1 MILNYIF
8 DAFISIIN
16 GVLSFLPEVSL
27 SSVFGFDLASL
38 LTSVVTVWNAFMET
52 FPYARVAW
60 QVLLWIILPFEGL
73 MLLGKF
79 LLGHR
84 MPSKELN

>member
-8 DAFISIIN
+8 DAIINVIN

-27 SSVFGFDLASL
+27 SSVFGLDLATPL
-38 LTSVVTVWNAFMET
+38 LNVIKVWNAFMET
-52 FPYARVAW
+52 FPYAVYVW
-60 QVLLWIILPFEGL
+60 KVFLIVIIPFEVL

-84 MPSKELN
+84 MPVKE